1 MQNSFEYQLTV
12 MKGAVK
18 IEDESGNYLIRERK
32 PWEVYDEDFLTTF
45 IFELKQEILM
55 QHKLK
60 GLV

>member
-1 MQNSFEYQLTV
+1 MINQFEYQVTIWN
-12 MKGAVK
+12 KSIK